1 MGVRLGNGNW
11 GVKANKLLAYNDAS
25 GMFFNKE
32 FDFTRA
38 TAATRVNKSGL
49 IEIVD
54 TNIPRID
61 FTDDTKGHLLLEPA
75 STNKIVY
82 SQNFNL
88 TGTPNSGT
96 GRQNNATTSPSSLP
110 SPDGGTNAF
119 TFIYDGTFNASIRK
133 IVGVDAGEV
142 ITMSIFLKKTADT
155 PVFSADTDIRIG
167 MFNNLAANVGLNLG
181 NAINAAPVG
190 EWRRYSLSA
199 TGDSDGGQC
208 VPNVRC
214 DVAASIDA
222 FGWQVETNS
231 FATSYIPT
239 SGSTVTRN
247 AETCESSGAIQDF
260 NPTEGVLYM
269 EVAALKD
276 DLTSREISI
285 SDSSA
290 HNRVSMFFGGT
301 SDRIRAEVKVGN
313 STAFNAFT
321 SSFDIENFNK
331 IAIRYKALGYE
342 FYLNGSRFATN
353 HSQSLIFSF
362 NKLDS
367 LNFLRKTLVNKFY
380 GKAREVRTYTTALT
394 EAELIALTT

>member
-38 TAATRVNKSGL
+38 TTATRVNKSGL
-49 IEIVD
+49 IESVAA
-54 TNIPRID
+54 NVPRID

-75 STNKIVY
+75 STNKITY

-133 IVGVDAGEV
+133 IVGVDAGQV

-155 PVFSADTDIRIG
+155 PVFSADTDIRMG

-214 DVAASIDA
+214 DVPAQIDA
-222 FGWQVETNS
+222 FGWQVETN
-231 FATSYIPT
+231 FYATSYMPT
-239 SGSTVTRN
+239 SGSTVTRTVERCN
-247 AETCESSGAIQDF
+247 GSGALQDF
-260 NPTEGVLYM
+260 NSTEGVLYVEM
-269 EVAALKD
+269 AALVD
-276 DLTSREISI
+276 DTIQRAISI
-285 SDSSA
+285 SNSTIQNTAEIFYGASS
-290 HNRVSMFFGGT
+290 NQVSF
-301 SDRIRAEVKVGN
+301 RIRAGNSNVTVQNRTVSDRTQFVKVALKYKDG
-313 STAFNAFT
+313 
-321 SSFDIENFNK
+321 DIEGF
-331 IAIRYKALGYE
+331 I
-342 FYLNGSRFATN
+342 NGVKEVDRT
-353 HSQSLIFSF
+353 
-362 NKLDS
+362 DS
-367 LNFLRKTLVNKFY
+367 LSFSASLSELAFDRGGDQSHFR
-380 GKAREVRTYTTALT
+380 GKIREVRTYRTALT
-394 EAELIALTT
+394 DSELIALTT